1 MRRNST
7 ELARHVRMS
16 HYERL
21 SALDASFLGLEEPN
35 ARWHEG
41 AVMIFDRG
49 PLTTPD
55 GAVDIAKITRV
66 YASALDRVERYR
78 QRLATIPFFDHPVWV
93 DDPSFDIRFHIRHV
107 ALPRP
112 GTERQLKRVSG
123 YLLSQPLDMT
133 KPLWEVWVVEGMED
147 GRFALVTKTH
157 HCMVDGAAG
166 MSILAALLRAEPE
179 ETCPDPRAWSPR
191 PAPSD
196 AVLVGGELG
205 RRLTAPLELIRP
217 LLNPLGAL
225 RSARDVAIGILE
237 AAQLGWT
244 TASDTLFNPEQI
256 GPHRRFDWAEMS
268 LADIKEVKDRLGGT
282 VNDVVLATA
291 AGAIGEFLRG
301 HRASTR
307 DLDFRALVP
316 VNIRSEKETRTVGN
330 RVAMMMAEL
339 PVGEPDPRERMR
351 KVAETTGRL
360 KKSKQALGVGWL
372 EDFADRIGGRFFLEM
387 SRSATRSRPFNVA
400 VTNVPGPPMPLYLM
414 GARLRAIYPMMP
426 LFSNQAL
433 GVAVISYA
441 GNVFW
446 GFNSDWDTLPDLHD
460 LVLGVGS
467 DFEKLRKA
475 AVEAP
480 A

>member
-1 MRRNST
+1 
-7 ELARHVRMS
+7 MS

-21 SALDASFLGLEEPN
+21 SALDASFLGLEEAN

-41 AVMIFDRG
+41 AVMLFDRG

-55 GAVDIAKITRV
+55 GAVDVPKIARV

-78 QRLATIPFFDHPVWV
+78 QRLATIPWLDHPVWV
-93 DDPSFDIRFHIRHV
+93 DDPSFDLRFHIRHV

-112 GTERQLKRVSG
+112 GSERQLKRVCG

-133 KPLWEVWVVEGMED
+133 RPLWEVWVVEGLED

-157 HCMVDGAAG
+157 HCMVDGASG
-166 MSILAALLRAEPE
+166 MSILAALLRAEPDAS
-179 ETCPDPRAWSPR
+179 CDDPQPWSPR
-191 PAPSD
+191 PAPSG
-196 AVLVGGELG
+196 AELVGNELA
-205 RRLTAPLELIRP
+205 RRLTAPLALARP
-217 LLNPLGAL
+217 LRHPLQAL
-225 RSARDVAIGILE
+225 QSARDVATGILE
-237 AAQLGWT
+237 AARLGWSG
-244 TASDTLFNPEQI
+244 ASDTLFNPEQI

-268 LADIKEVKDRLGGT
+268 LADVKEVKNRLGGT

-291 AGAIGEFLRG
+291 AGAIGEFLRQ
-301 HRASTR
+301 HRTSTR
-307 DLDFRALVP
+307 ELDFRALVP
-316 VNIRSEKETRTVGN
+316 VSIRSEKETRTLGN

-339 PVGEPDPRERMR
+339 PVGERDPRERLR
-351 KVAETTGRL
+351 RVAETTGRL
-360 KKSKQALGVGWL
+360 KSSKQALGVGWL
-372 EDFADRIGGRFFLEM
+372 EDFADRIGGRFFLEL

-441 GNVFW
+441 GQVFW

-460 LVLGVGS
+460 LVVGVGS
-467 DFEKLRKA
+467 DFEQLRKA
-475 AVEAP
+475 ASQP
-480 A
+480 AA